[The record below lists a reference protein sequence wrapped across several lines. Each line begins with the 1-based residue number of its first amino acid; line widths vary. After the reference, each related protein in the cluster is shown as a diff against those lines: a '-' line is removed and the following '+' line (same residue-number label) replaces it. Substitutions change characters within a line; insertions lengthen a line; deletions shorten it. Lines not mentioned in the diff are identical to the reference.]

1 MTLTPLT
8 LHLAAEHDTSA
19 FGQRLAA
26 LLRAGDV
33 VALTGDIGTGK
44 STLARALIKA
54 RLAPLGLDEDIPSP
68 SFTLVQTYQ
77 AGDLDIWH
85 CDLYR
90 LSHPDEVL
98 ELGLDDA
105 FDTATTLIEWPD
117 RLGDDLPARALHL
130 TLTLRPEGEGRT
142 LTLHWSDPSWT
153 PRLKTLE
160 MIADAD

>member
-1 MTLTPLT
+1 MTSSRTITRHLQSETDT
-8 LHLAAEHDTSA
+8 KTIGQHLAN
-19 FGQRLAA
+19 QLQ
-26 LLRAGDV
+26 AGDV
-33 VALTGDIGTGK
+33 IALSGDIGTGK

-77 AGDLDIWH
+77 AGPLEIWH

-105 FDTATTLIEWPD
+105 FDTAATLIEWPD
-117 RLGDDLPARALHL
+117 RLGSDLPNRALRL
-130 TLTLRPEGEGRT
+130 TLTLRPEVEGRA
-142 LTLHWSDPSWT
+142 LTIEWTDPDWDVRIEQLDS
-153 PRLKTLE
+153 KT
-160 MIADAD
+160 DA